1 MSSTTSVIGTLRD
14 LEIIWVD
21 LVSRLPKDMNNVT
34 VEVYHYLD
42 AQAPKIV
49 APISQPYQIT
59 EGINDTVNIASINS
73 ASGYIVDK
81 HITLDLNVINNNLDG
96 LGCAPNNYVVC
107 GTATKVAIVDGRKV
121 YSLSACELA
130 GLINLDASGYTA
142 SVENGFLVITGDHT
156 GEGWNL
162 QIGNGTIN
170 STLGLFENDE
180 YLGNKLD
187 LVFDL
192 EVSPMNWISSG
203 RYMFPSLNISDPPF
217 KVGERYYVMFR
228 GIEPITLRPELSQED
243 FTVVDKVG
251 SPGLT
256 YSFIM

>member
-1 MSSTTSVIGTLRD
+1 
-14 LEIIWVD
+14 
-21 LVSRLPKDMNNVT
+21 MNNVT

-49 APISQPYQIT
+49 VPISQPYKIT

-81 HITLDLNVINNNLDG
+81 HITLDLNVINDNLEG
-96 LGCAPNNYVVC
+96 LGCPPNDYVVC

-142 SVENGFLVITGDHT
+142 SVENGFLVITGEHS
-156 GEGWNL
+156 GAGWTL

-170 STLGLFENDE
+170 STLGIFEGDE
-180 YLGNKLD
+180 FYGNNLE

-192 EVSPMNWISSG
+192 EVSPMNWISTG
-203 RYMFPSLNISDPPF
+203 RYMYPSLNISDPPY

-228 GIEPITLRPELSQED
+228 GIEPITLRPEISQED
-243 FTVVDKVG
+243 FTIVGKAG

>member
-1 MSSTTSVIGTLRD
+1 VSSTTSVIGTLRD

-21 LVSRLPKDMNNVT
+21 VVSRLPKDMNNVT

-49 APISQPYQIT
+49 APISQSYTIT

-81 HITLDLNVINNNLDG
+81 YITLDLNVINDNLGG
-96 LGCAPNNYVVC
+96 LGCPPNNYVVC

-142 SVENGFLVITGDHT
+142 SVENGFLVITGDYT
-156 GEGWNL
+156 GTGWTL
-162 QIGNGTIN
+162 QVGNGTIN
-170 STLGLFENDE
+170 STLGIMEGDE
-180 YLGNKLD
+180 YYGNNLE

-192 EVSPMNWISSG
+192 DVSPMNWISTG

-228 GIEPITLRPELSQED
+228 GIEPITLRPEISQED
-243 FTVVDKVG
+243 FTVVAKSG